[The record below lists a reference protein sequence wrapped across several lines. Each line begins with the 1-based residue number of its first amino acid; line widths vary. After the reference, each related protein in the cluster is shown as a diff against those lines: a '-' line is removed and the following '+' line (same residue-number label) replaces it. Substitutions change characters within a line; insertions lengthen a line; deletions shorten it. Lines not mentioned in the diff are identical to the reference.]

1 MLSCSIVKCSTYC
14 CAQGSIAKF
23 RGSPDPLLIFVS
35 CLNTNHGGL
44 VTVRHLICSSY
55 LHATGL
61 KNILR
66 LYRAVKITYL
76 IERYRSSL
84 YSPPHSV
91 RNPFPAFVLRAR
103 RRRRRF
109 PFANLPLATARA
121 PFCSNARALPR
132 IRLFAG
138 RESCPLEFD
147 LDGIMD

>member
-103 RRRRRF
+103 RAVVFRLPISRWRRHEHLF
-109 PFANLPLATARA
+109 VLTPAPSLAFGFSRDA
-121 PFCSNARALPR
+121 SLV
-132 IRLFAG
+132 L
-138 RESCPLEFD
+138 
-147 LDGIMD
+147 